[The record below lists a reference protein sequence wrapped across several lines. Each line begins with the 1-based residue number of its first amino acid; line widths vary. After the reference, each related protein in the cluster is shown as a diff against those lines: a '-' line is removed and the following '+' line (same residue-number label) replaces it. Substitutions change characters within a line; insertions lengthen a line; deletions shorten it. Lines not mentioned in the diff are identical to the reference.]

1 MNETLR
7 DQQGEMAKE
16 MAQMQAQ
23 IDGFEEQQ
31 EKNRAEWMEAL
42 ALQGDSQSQIA
53 ELREEVRQLKG
64 DAQFAERKWTK
75 TLALK
80 QKELKTQEEQCK

>member
-1 MNETLR
+1 
-7 DQQGEMAKE
+7 
-16 MAQMQAQ
+16 MQAQ

-53 ELREEVRQLKG
+53 ELREEVLSENSI
-64 DAQFAERKWTK
+64 FC
-75 TLALK
+75 L
-80 QKELKTQEEQCK
+80 